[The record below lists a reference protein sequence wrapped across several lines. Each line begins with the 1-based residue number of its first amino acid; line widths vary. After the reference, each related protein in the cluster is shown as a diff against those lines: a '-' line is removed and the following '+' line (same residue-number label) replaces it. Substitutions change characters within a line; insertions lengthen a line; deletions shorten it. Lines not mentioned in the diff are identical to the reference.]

1 MGELK
6 REAVKDAKEW
16 QLVLRRGIIHTR
28 KGVLLLF
35 QGLAFLI
42 KTVTLFYPFHKSPAW
57 YKVTGVKRVKR
68 ALLIR
73 FPLLVS
79 LLASCFSYS
88 IQYIIILNCFYF
100 FNDLMKSSVMVFL
113 FRLSLLE
120 VGVSNIYFYVIYN
133 SVHFEVQPHHCHSD
147 LQLNR

>member
-6 REAVKDAKEW
+6 RSGERCKSKAARLKK
-16 QLVLRRGIIHTR
+16 RNHPHK
-28 KGVLLLF
+28 KGVLLFF

-42 KTVTLFYPFHKSPAW
+42 KTVTLFYPLHKLPAW
-57 YKVTGVKRVKR
+57 HKVTGVKRVKQ
-68 ALLIR
+68 ALQIL

-100 FNDLMKSSVMVFL
+100 FNDLMKSYVMVFL

-120 VGVSNIYFYVIYN
+120 VG
-133 SVHFEVQPHHCHSD
+133 
-147 LQLNR
+147 